1 MECFRPPEAGK
12 TRNAPRS
19 GIFSRPVRSV
29 DMELSKKNRDAIS
42 QLAQSSDAQ
51 KLMALLNRQS
61 GHVQEAA
68 RQAAAG
74 DPSQLMTIM
83 NQLMHSKEGAELVD
97 RIGSQA
103 KQAGLE

>member
-1 MECFRPPEAGK
+1 
-12 TRNAPRS
+12 
-19 GIFSRPVRSV
+19 
-29 DMELSKKNRDAIS
+29 MELSKKNRDAIS
-42 QLAQSSDAQ
+42 RLAQSSDAQ
-51 KLMALLNRQS
+51 KLRDLLNKQS

-83 NQLMHSKEGAELVD
+83 NQLMHSREGAELLD
-97 RIGSQA
+97 RIGNQA

>member
-1 MECFRPPEAGK
+1 
-12 TRNAPRS
+12 
-19 GIFSRPVRSV
+19 
-29 DMELSKKNRDAIS
+29 MELSKKNRDAIS
-42 QLAQSSDAQ
+42 RLAQSSDAQ
-51 KLMALLNRQS
+51 KLRDLLNRQS
-61 GHVQEAA
+61 GQVQEAA

-83 NQLMHSKEGAELVD
+83 NQLMHSREGAELVD

>member
-1 MECFRPPEAGK
+1 
-12 TRNAPRS
+12 
-19 GIFSRPVRSV
+19 
-29 DMELSKKNRDAIS
+29 MELSKKNRDAIS
-42 QLAQSSDAQ
+42 RLAQSSDAQ
-51 KLMALLNRQS
+51 KLMDLLNQQS

-68 RQAAAG
+68 KAAAAG